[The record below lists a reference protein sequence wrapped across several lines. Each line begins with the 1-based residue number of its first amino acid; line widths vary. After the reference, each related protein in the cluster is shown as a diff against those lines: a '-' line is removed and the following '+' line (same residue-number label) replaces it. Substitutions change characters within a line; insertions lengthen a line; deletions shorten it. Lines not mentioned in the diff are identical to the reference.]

1 MPAGQPTKY
10 NDEALTKSDE
20 YLKTYDELGDVVPT
34 AAGLADFLG
43 VCKKTLYNWADVN
56 PQFLHMLNKI
66 NQKQERVLLANGLM
80 KNFDSG
86 ITKLMLA
93 KQGYSEKQEI
103 DHTTKGESINKIERV
118 IAKSKGG
125 D

>member
-10 NDEALTKSDE
+10 NDEVLTKSDE
-20 YLKTYDELGDVVPT
+20 YLKTYDEFGDVVPS

-43 VCKKTLYNWADVN
+43 VCKATLYNWAESH
-56 PQFLHMLNKI
+56 PKFLDMLSKL

-103 DHTTKGESINKIERV
+103 DHTTNGKDMGIPVHQFVNGGE
-118 IAKSKGG
+118 
-125 D
+125 